1 MDDLT
6 ATQSPALTVI
16 KNNVTFFRVGYQ
28 RGQLLLV
35 AAYETVGFYYMYLNP
50 AFTIVSPS
58 QRC

>member
-1 MDDLT
+1 MDDFT
-6 ATQSPALTVI
+6 ATPALNII

-35 AAYETVGFYYMYLNP
+35 AAYETVGFYYMYLNST
-50 AFTIVSPS
+50 FTIVSPS